1 MIDIYNMKEQ
11 MKEIFK
17 TNGGKSFFCELNAA
31 RIPFFFVAAIENT
44 EDKTEYF
51 CEAIT
56 PGTMGIHLSE
66 DKFAD
71 HLNIQN
77 HGFIAV
83 MDPGS
88 TSSGM
93 QGQEPGGETGI
104 QSGGS
109 VLPADKEPEADK
121 SGDVTASGLLGL
133 MIKSSL

>member
-1 MIDIYNMKEQ
+1 MKSDNLVEDMAVPPEISPPEKKIY
-11 MKEIFK
+11 
-17 TNGGKSFFCELNAA
+17 L
-31 RIPFFFVAAIENT
+31 
-44 EDKTEYF
+44 YF
-51 CEAIT
+51 LIY
-56 PGTMGIHLSE
+56 LSE

-83 MDPGS
+83 LDPGS
-88 TSSGM
+88 TFSGM

-121 SGDVTASGLLGL
+121 SRDVTASGLLGL

>member
-83 MDPGS
+83 LNPGS

>member
-83 MDPGS
+83 LDPGS

-121 SGDVTASGLLGL
+121 SRDVTASGLLGL

>member
-1 MIDIYNMKEQ
+1 MSDIYNMKEQ

-83 MDPGS
+83 LDPGS

-121 SGDVTASGLLGL
+121 SRDVTASGLLDL

>member
-83 MDPGS
+83 LDPGS

-93 QGQEPGGETGI
+93 QGQEPGGESGI

>member
-1 MIDIYNMKEQ
+1 MSDIYNMKEQ

-31 RIPFFFVAAIENT
+31 RIPFFFVAAIENM

-71 HLNIQN
+71 YLNIQN

-83 MDPGS
+83 LDPNLISPGI
-88 TSSGM
+88 
-93 QGQEPGGETGI
+93 QGKNPGGETGI
-104 QSGGS
+104 KSSGS
-109 VLPADKEPEADK
+109 VLSTDKEPEADK
-121 SGDVTASGLLGL
+121 SGGVTASGLLGL

>member
-1 MIDIYNMKEQ
+1 MFPITGMICP
-11 MKEIFK
+11 EICLRK
-17 TNGGKSFFCELNAA
+17 QSLSPSEGANLNY
-31 RIPFFFVAAIENT
+31 P
-44 EDKTEYF
+44 
-51 CEAIT
+51 
-56 PGTMGIHLSE
+56 MGIHLSE
-66 DKFAD
+66 DGFAD

-83 MDPGS
+83 LDPGS

-93 QGQEPGGETGI
+93 QGQKPGGETGI

-121 SGDVTASGLLGL
+121 SRDVTASGLLGL

>member
-1 MIDIYNMKEQ
+1 MSDIYNMKEQ

-83 MDPGS
+83 LDPNLISPGI
-88 TSSGM
+88 
-93 QGQEPGGETGI
+93 QGQKPGGETGI

>member
-17 TNGGKSFFCELNAA
+17 TNGGKSFFSELNAA

-83 MDPGS
+83 LDPGS

>member
-1 MIDIYNMKEQ
+1 MNDNYNMKEQ

-83 MDPGS
+83 LDPGS

>member
-1 MIDIYNMKEQ
+1 MSDIYNMKEQ

-83 MDPGS
+83 LDPGS

>member
-1 MIDIYNMKEQ
+1 MSDNYNMKEQ

-83 MDPGS
+83 LDPGS

-121 SGDVTASGLLGL
+121 SRDVTASGLLGL

>member
-1 MIDIYNMKEQ
+1 MSDIYNMKEQ

-83 MDPGS
+83 LDPGS
-88 TSSGM
+88 TFSGM

>member
-83 MDPGS
+83 LDPGS

>member
-1 MIDIYNMKEQ
+1 MSDIYNMKEQ

-83 MDPGS
+83 LDPGS

-121 SGDVTASGLLGL
+121 SRDVTASGLLGL

>member
-1 MIDIYNMKEQ
+1 MSDIYNMKEQ

-56 PGTMGIHLSE
+56 PVTMGIHLSE

-83 MDPGS
+83 LDPGS

-121 SGDVTASGLLGL
+121 SRDVTASGLLGL

>member
-1 MIDIYNMKEQ
+1 MSDIYNMKEQ

-83 MDPGS
+83 LDPGS

-121 SGDVTASGLLGL
+121 SRDVTASGLLGL
-133 MIKSSL
+133 MIKSSI

>member
-1 MIDIYNMKEQ
+1 

-83 MDPGS
+83 LDPGS

>member
-1 MIDIYNMKEQ
+1 MSDNYNMKEQ

-83 MDPGS
+83 LDPGS

-93 QGQEPGGETGI
+93 QGQKPGGETAI
-104 QSGGS
+104 PSGGS
-109 VLPADKEPEADK
+109 GLPADKEPEADK

>member
-1 MIDIYNMKEQ
+1 MKEQ

-83 MDPGS
+83 LDPGS